1 MIFVKKI
8 QTLDYILSPQA
19 KRMAKSKQQA
29 RRLLELIVYTVHI
42 YPLWQSLLIIAS
54 SSNFYSFSLYYAI
67 PTIPNQTSSNVGHC
81 DSFPVWWMQIEFNHT
96 IYLTEQNLLPIFAD
110 IFWIKY
116 SDNYRDWFGFF
127 PHQSPNGSIT
137 FYYLLQERVLQKDLL
152 YVLMSRKTRYELALA
167 LCAVIH

>member
-1 MIFVKKI
+1 MSNDQKSGTVIFVKKI

-29 RRLLELIVYTVHI
+29 RRLLELIVYTVHSTHI

-81 DSFPVWWMQIEFNHT
+81 DSFPACLCVVDANRIQPHNLSHRAESVT
-96 IYLTEQNLLPIFAD
+96 YLFLLT
-110 IFWIKY
+110 
-116 SDNYRDWFGFF
+116 FF
-127 PHQSPNGSIT
+127 
-137 FYYLLQERVLQKDLL
+137 E
-152 YVLMSRKTRYELALA
+152 
-167 LCAVIH
+167 